1 MRHPTPDQTKKHLT
15 IRVRII
21 GDDKVLK
28 NCENYNHTNQQ
39 KHPRDLDQSISFSG
53 YFAAEAPGRMAAIYS
68 AAVMARNRKKP
79 GITHVFLHDVNR
91 NRRVEKTFDEED
103 EEKQKREKK
112 RKK

>member
-21 GDDKVLK
+21 GDDKSGA
-28 NCENYNHTNQQ
+28 NQQ

-68 AAVMARNRKKP
+68 AAVMARNMKKP

-112 RKK
+112 RKKNSCALSC

>member
-28 NCENYNHTNQQ
+28 NYYSGANQQ

-79 GITHVFLHDVNR
+79 GITHVFLHDVNQ

-112 RKK
+112 KKK

>member
-53 YFAAEAPGRMAAIYS
+53 
-68 AAVMARNRKKP
+68 
-79 GITHVFLHDVNR
+79 
-91 NRRVEKTFDEED
+91 
-103 EEKQKREKK
+103 
-112 RKK
+112 